1 MMTTTKPQPLRQ
13 LLLGCA
19 LLLSATAAVA
29 ESNRADGEQ
38 VYTRVCGHCHE
49 AGVGPVI
56 KGRNLP
62 PSYITAIVRHGF
74 RAMPA
79 FRSAFIDDAS
89 LQAVAE
95 YVGNSPAPGNKGKG
109 KE

>member
-1 MMTTTKPQPLRQ
+1 MITLKRQ
-13 LLLGCA
+13 FMRPVMLGAA
-19 LLLSATAAVA
+19 LILGSGQVLAADD
-29 ESNRADGEQ
+29 SQWQSGDQ
-38 VYTRVCGHCHE
+38 VYAKVCGHCHE
-49 AGVGPVI
+49 AGVGPTI

-79 FRSAFIDDAS
+79 FRTSFIDDQA
-89 LQAVAE
+89 LQSVAE
-95 YVGNSPAPGNKGKG
+95 YVSTSPATKG